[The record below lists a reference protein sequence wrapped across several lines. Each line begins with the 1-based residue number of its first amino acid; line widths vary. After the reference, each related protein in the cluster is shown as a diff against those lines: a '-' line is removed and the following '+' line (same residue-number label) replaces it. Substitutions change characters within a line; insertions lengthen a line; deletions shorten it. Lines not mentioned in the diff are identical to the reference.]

1 MNEMMKKFVK
11 FAKEEYGYDVSFEKT
26 LKPDTFKDMFGFSFN
41 DKDSNSFNKNDE
53 KGGKINVW
61 QGIIFII
68 MPKS

>member
-11 FAKEEYGYDVSFEKT
+11 FAKEEYGYYVSFEKT

-53 KGGKINVW
+53 KGGKINV
-61 QGIIFII
+61 
-68 MPKS
+68 